1 MYKYDRKR
9 ILFVVLPYL
18 ALELILFTNPFTNS
32 YFSLDGNFVS
42 TRGYGLYIAYLVSF
56 IYILNSAFVLIK
68 YWTYVNKIKIF
79 AVSSPPLGGIRDI
92 RETLEKIK
100 QTASEED
107 PHPSGQLNLRTILGG
122 DLLTTEV
129 VRSQIWLFVLIV
141 AFSIVYV
148 AFRYQCQQD
157 MIAIDKL
164 EQRLTD
170 AKYKALSSS
179 STLTEKCRESH
190 VLEILKQ
197 NQDSLLHQADQP
209 PYIIEVPE

>member
-1 MYKYDRKR
+1 MAKDKKQDEVPLV
-9 ILFVVLPYL
+9 IEEQPL
-18 ALELILFTNPFTNS
+18 AEEQ
-32 YFSLDGNFVS
+32 VS
-42 TRGYGLYIAYLVSF
+42 GAEEEDKAKESTLKETIQM
-56 IYILNSAFVLIK
+56 IK
-68 YWTYVNKIKIF
+68 E
-79 AVSSPPLGGIRDI
+79 S
-92 RETLEKIK
+92 
-100 QTASEED
+100 ASEED
-107 PHPSGQLNLRTILGG
+107 PKPSSQLNLRTILGG

-164 EQRLTD
+164 EQKLTD

-190 VLEILKQ
+190 VLDILKQ
-197 NQDSLLHQADQP
+197 NQDSLLHQADHP

>member
-1 MYKYDRKR
+1 MAENKKQDEVPLV
-9 ILFVVLPYL
+9 IEEQPQ
-18 ALELILFTNPFTNS
+18 AEEH
-32 YFSLDGNFVS
+32 VS
-42 TRGYGLYIAYLVSF
+42 EAEEEGKAKESTLKETIQM
-56 IYILNSAFVLIK
+56 IK
-68 YWTYVNKIKIF
+68 E
-79 AVSSPPLGGIRDI
+79 S
-92 RETLEKIK
+92 
-100 QTASEED
+100 ASEED
-107 PHPSGQLNLRTILGG
+107 PKPSSQLNLRTILGG

-164 EQRLTD
+164 EQKLTD

-190 VLEILKQ
+190 VLDILKQ

>member
-1 MYKYDRKR
+1 MIEEDEIIEEQKQ
-9 ILFVVLPYL
+9 
-18 ALELILFTNPFTNS
+18 EET
-32 YFSLDGNFVS
+32 SLKE
-42 TRGYGLYIAYLVSF
+42 TIQ
-56 IYILNSAFVLIK
+56 LIK
-68 YWTYVNKIKIF
+68 DS
-79 AVSSPPLGGIRDI
+79 AV
-92 RETLEKIK
+92 
-100 QTASEED
+100 EED
-107 PHPSGQLNLRTILGG
+107 PKPSGQLNLRTILGG

-141 AFSIVYV
+141 VFSIVYV

-164 EQRLTD
+164 EKTLTG

-190 VLEILKQ
+190 VLDILKQ

>member
-1 MYKYDRKR
+1 MTEEDN
-9 ILFVVLPYL
+9 IQEIT
-18 ALELILFTNPFTNS
+18 LE
-32 YFSLDGNFVS
+32 VS
-42 TRGYGLYIAYLVSF
+42 DQQEKPEAEEDPE
-56 IYILNSAFVLIK
+56 K
-68 YWTYVNKIKIF
+68 KIK
-79 AVSSPPLGGIRDI
+79 
-92 RETLEKIK
+92 ETIQKIK
-100 QTASEED
+100 ASASEED
-107 PHPSGQLNLRTILGG
+107 PRPSSQLNLRTILGG
-122 DLLTTEV
+122 DLLTTEF

-141 AFSIVYV
+141 CFSIVYV

-164 EQRLTD
+164 EKELKD